1 MIDMDL
7 VPAQGGSYQRDPETG
22 ALVRIPDQAELPVAE
37 E

>member
-7 VPAQGGSYQRDPETG
+7 VPAEGGSYQRDPETG
-22 ALVRIPDQAELPVAE
+22 ALVRIPEQAKLPVVE